1 MKYIMAFVWSFF
13 LVTMLNY
20 VAGSIAGVPTFDFM
34 AGIVASVALGVM
46 IIVISAII
54 PDGEVADL

>member
-1 MKYIMAFVWSFF
+1 MAFVWSFF

-20 VAGSIAGVPTFDFM
+20 VAGSIAGIPTFDFM